1 MRYFIELAYDGTRYC
16 GWQSQENADTVQQQ
30 IELALKYKL
39 KLETKVTGCGRT
51 DTGVHAR
58 QFFAHFDAP
67 GLPDDSGLQKA
78 VEACNSFL
86 PEDIV
91 VHRIFR
97 VNDTAH
103 ARFDAIARTY
113 KYYVNTHKNPF
124 GRHYAWNY
132 RAALDMQAMN
142 RSAEKLLRVNDFTS
156 FAKLHTDTKTNIC
169 RVTEAFWED
178 SDGLLVFTITADRFL
193 RNMVRAIVGTLFDVG
208 RGKTS
213 PEQFEQ
219 IILGR
224 NRSLAGMSAPPGG
237 LFLHKIKYNTS
248 NIMC

>member
-1 MRYFIELAYDGTRYC
+1 MRFFIELAYDGTRYC

-67 GLPDDSGLQKA
+67 APPYDAQLQKA
-78 VEACNSFL
+78 VDACNSFL

-91 VHRIFR
+91 MYRIFR
-97 VNDTAH
+97 VPDTAH
-103 ARFDAIARTY
+103 ARFDAVARTY
-113 KYYVNTHKNPF
+113 KYYLNTRKNPF

-132 RAALDMQAMN
+132 RATLDLHAMN
-142 RSAEKLLRVNDFTS
+142 RAAGKLLRVNDFTS

-169 RVTEAFWED
+169 KVTEAFWED
-178 SDGLLVFTITADRFL
+178 SNGLLVFTITADRFL

-208 RGKTS
+208 RGKT
-213 PEQFEQ
+213 PTEAFDQ
-219 IILGR
+219 IISGR
-224 NRSLAGMSAPPGG
+224 NRNLAGRSAPASG
-237 LFLHKIKYNTS
+237 LFLHEIKYNSS
-248 NIMC
+248 NITL